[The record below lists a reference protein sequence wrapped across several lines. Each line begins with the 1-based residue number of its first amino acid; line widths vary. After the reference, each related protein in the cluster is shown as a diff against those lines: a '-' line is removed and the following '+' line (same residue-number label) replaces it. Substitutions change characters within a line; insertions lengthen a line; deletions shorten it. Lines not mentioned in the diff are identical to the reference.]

1 MGSFFR
7 GDDAEPLM
15 RAAFARVLAVC
26 VAIVVAACSSRT
38 RTLDT
43 APGVAPDS
51 SKPGDIRDVD
61 PRGVYRSAGLIV
73 HGAPLGFVGSVSFL
87 GSDDADRTLVLVSL
101 ALANRALEFRPE
113 GTLQRASYTVTIDFH
128 AKGSDSTVASTAL
141 HETVRVASAREAG
154 SSEPNI
160 VFETFVRVPPGEYT
174 MLLSVQDDRSPE
186 AGWVRDSVTVP
197 RIVARSLSSIVP
209 AFSAAPREHADSVPS
224 LIANPTATAIFG
236 RDSLANLY
244 IEGYGLSDSARVSIS
259 LLDDSGARVLRDSVM
274 LGKTESVTAVVR
286 EIPVARL
293 GPGRFTVVA
302 ALDGSAD
309 SVRAPLFVSFGPGVG
324 ILSFDEMLRRLRYF
338 ATPEQLRDLGATP
351 RGERAAAWAHFWK
364 ETDPVSSTPE
374 HEGLRDYFDRIASA
388 NRRFAGEG
396 GEGWL
401 TDRGKVYVALGAPDR
416 IEADDDRA
424 SGMRA
429 SSQTWY
435 YIDYDVRLVF
445 ESDLGFDRWR
455 LTPKSELDFER
466 ALQRARLH

>member
-1 MGSFFR
+1 
-7 GDDAEPLM
+7 M
-15 RAAFARVLAVC
+15 RAAIVRMLAAATAFAT
-26 VAIVVAACSSRT
+26 AACSSRAH
-38 RTLDT
+38 TLDT

-51 SKPGDIRDVD
+51 SRPGDIRDID

-87 GSDDADRTLVLVSL
+87 GSDDPDSTLVLVSL

-113 GTLQRASYTVTIDFH
+113 GRLQRASYTVTIDFH
-128 AKGSDSTVASTAL
+128 AKGSDSVVASAES

-154 SSEPNI
+154 SIEPNI
-160 VFETFVRVPPGEYT
+160 IFERFVRVPPGEYT

-186 AGWVRDSVTVP
+186 AGWVRDSVVVP
-197 RIVARSLSSIVP
+197 KIGARSLSSVVP
-209 AFSAAPREHADSVPS
+209 VLSATPRASAESAPS
-224 LIANPTATAIFG
+224 LIANPAATAVFG
-236 RDSLANLY
+236 RDSVAKLY
-244 IEGYGLSDSARVSIS
+244 MEGYGLRDSARIDIS
-259 LLDDSGARVLRDSVM
+259 LLDDSGARVLQDSVV
-274 LGKTESVTAVVR
+274 LEKSDFVNALVR
-286 EIPVARL
+286 EIRVAHI
-293 GPGRFTVVA
+293 GPGRFSVVA
-302 ALDGSAD
+302 SLDGSAV
-309 SVRAPLFVSFGPGVG
+309 SARSPLFVSFGPGVG

-364 ETDPVSSTPE
+364 DTDPVSSTPE

-396 GEGWL
+396 EEGWL

-416 IEADDDRA
+416 IEADDDRGPGA
-424 SGMRA
+424 RA
-429 SSQTWY
+429 GSQRWY

-445 ESDLGFDRWR
+445 VSEMGFDRWR
-455 LTPKSELDFER
+455 LTPQSEIDFEH

>member
-1 MGSFFR
+1 
-7 GDDAEPLM
+7 M
-15 RAAFARVLAVC
+15 RAAFAGVLALC
-26 VAIVVAACSSRT
+26 VVFATAACSSRAH
-38 RTLDT
+38 TLDT

-51 SKPGDIRDVD
+51 SRPGDIRDID

-87 GSDDADRTLVLVSL
+87 GSDDADSTLALVSL

-128 AKGSDSTVASTAL
+128 ARGSDSVVASAES

-154 SSEPNI
+154 SIEPNI
-160 VFETFVRVPPGEYT
+160 IFERFVRVPPGEYT

-197 RIVARSLSSIVP
+197 RIGARSLSSIVP
-209 AFSAAPREHADSVPS
+209 VLSAAPRASTESVPS
-224 LIANPTATAIFG
+224 LVANPAATAVFG
-236 RDSLANLY
+236 RDSVAGLY
-244 IEGYGLSDSARVSIS
+244 LEGYGLRDSARIDIS
-259 LLDDSGARVLRDSVM
+259 LLDDSGARVLQDSVT
-274 LGKTESVTAVVR
+274 LEKSDSVSALVR
-286 EIPVARL
+286 EVPVARL

-302 ALDGSAD
+302 SLEGSAE
-309 SVRAPLFVSFGPGVG
+309 SVRSPLFVSFGPGVG

-416 IEADDDRA
+416 IAADDDRGPGA
-424 SGMRA
+424 RA
-429 SSQTWY
+429 GSQRWY

-445 ESDLGFDRWR
+445 VSEMGFDRWR
-455 LTPKSELDFER
+455 LTPQSELDFEH